1 MRSGTVSTRLL
12 DNNYNIT
19 RRITQVKKFILVAG
33 LVSSA
38 AVAQDFGYVQTPV
51 LCGPFSRF
59 LEVVGDKDIAEQP
72 WWRGQNLEANS
83 SYLIFKNPKTDA
95 WTLVIVHKSTAC
107 LLGVGTV
114 SETYTTPKTENV
126 H

>member
-1 MRSGTVSTRLL
+1 MLYATVSTRLL
-12 DNNYNIT
+12 DNYYNIT
-19 RRITQVKKFILVAG
+19 RRITQVKKFILACL
-33 LVSSA
+33 LVPVM

-107 LLGVGTV
+107 LLGMGTI